1 MRAQGHRRAPSIHAP
16 SRARKGPFPPCKWP
30 GRSPSFQYRKRP
42 LGPPGLGGS
51 PPLKPA
57 NKSLAMWRESLISAF
72 PSPAREPR
80 AALFSR
86 QQDRMTRAPVRASLR
101 LSWPSR
107 RFEPKGLRPRLQGD
121 ALSFG
126 RHMSLNSRSIRE
138 FAGSS
143 GNIQMSHRMADA
155 IRQSTT
161 QKHLCFC
168 ERDFFVSTS
177 GAEK

>member
-1 MRAQGHRRAPSIHAP
+1 MLGNLSPVAGSRLRAQGRRRAPSLHAP

-80 AALFSR
+80 AALFPR

-101 LSWPSR
+101 LSWPKPKVRAPGARAPPSR
-107 RFEPKGLRPRLQGD
+107 RCAFLRPTHEPELPIHSGIRRLLWQHSD
-121 ALSFG
+121 
-126 RHMSLNSRSIRE
+126 E
-138 FAGSS
+138 SS
-143 GNIQMSHRMADA
+143 NG
-155 IRQSTT
+155 
-161 QKHLCFC
+161 
-168 ERDFFVSTS
+168 
-177 GAEK
+177 